1 MLSLFWHELRMR
13 RMLLIGWG
21 SGLLVFF
28 SVYLAFYPALP
39 AEMRNLDLQ
48 AIELYRAF
56 GNFSMATF
64 EGYIGSTIFHF
75 FSVLIGVLAI
85 VTGTGVLAGE
95 EDAGTLE
102 LQMALPLARRQLVT
116 AKVLELA
123 AIALVVLTIAGIAAT
138 LVFLAIRSQL
148 TTNLDAGDLFR
159 AVIAHWPLV
168 FLFQMFSLWLG
179 TVTPSRRVALA
190 LAAVVLVVS
199 FLGYNLVGM
208 SPDLEWL
215 QPLSPF
221 HYRPS
226 TSDALDGG
234 PAASD
239 LLVLSGAAL
248 VFYLLAIVSFE
259 QRDVTVGAWLW
270 TRLVRRR
277 MV

>member
-28 SVYLAFYPALP
+28 RVYLAFYPALP

-56 GNFSMATF
+56 GNLSMATF
-64 EGYIGSTIFHF
+64 EGYVGSTIFHF

-102 LQMALPLARRQLVT
+102 LQMALPLIRRQLVT

-123 AIALVVLTIAGIAAT
+123 AIALVVLTIAGSAAT

-159 AVIAHWPLV
+159 AVIVHWPLV
-168 FLFQMFSLWLG
+168 FLF
-179 TVTPSRRVALA
+179 
-190 LAAVVLVVS
+190 
-199 FLGYNLVGM
+199 
-208 SPDLEWL
+208 
-215 QPLSPF
+215 
-221 HYRPS
+221 
-226 TSDALDGG
+226 
-234 PAASD
+234 
-239 LLVLSGAAL
+239 
-248 VFYLLAIVSFE
+248 
-259 QRDVTVGAWLW
+259 
-270 TRLVRRR
+270 
-277 MV
+277 

>member
-56 GNFSMATF
+56 GNLSMATF
-64 EGYIGSTIFHF
+64 EGYIGSTIF

-102 LQMALPLARRQLVT
+102 LQMALPLTRRQLVT

-221 HYRPS
+221 HYRSS

-270 TRLVRRR
+270 TRLLRRR